1 MRKLITIASLAVL
14 AVAIASPFANAAVSY
29 DDARV
34 GHVDKGDVQSLF
46 GWNDSKMQ
54 QNAAKV
60 TFTNKQSDTLAVSW
74 MCTNG
79 KTHSGSLSGTII
91 RPLDV
96 ATVTNKAGKVTDW
109 TLKGFNGSGTQE
121 NTSTGQELYTCP
133 AGSDWDWMSPATTS
147 SFTSTNVVQVTDGTK
162 TFELPVTPVAAPVA

>member
-1 MRKLITIASLAVL
+1 M
-14 AVAIASPFANAAVSY
+14 
-29 DDARV
+29 
-34 GHVDKGDVQSLF
+34 QSLF

-60 TFTNKQSDTLAVSW
+60 TFANKQSDTLAVSW

-79 KTHSGSLSGTII
+79 KTHSGSSPADHPPARRRDRDEQG
-91 RPLDV
+91 RQGHRLDAKGV
-96 ATVTNKAGKVTDW
+96 QWLRHAGKPDPHGAGA
-109 TLKGFNGSGTQE
+109 LH
-121 NTSTGQELYTCP
+121 CP

-162 TFELPVTPVAAPVA
+162 TLSFR

>member
-1 MRKLITIASLAVL
+1 MLQGIRRSLLIACNQREPMRKLITIASLAVL
-14 AVAIASPFANAAVSY
+14 AVAIAFPFANAAVSY

-60 TFTNKQSDTLAVSW
+60 TFANKQSDTLAVSW

-79 KTHSGSLSGTII
+79 KTHSGK
-91 RPLDV
+91 PLRHDHP
-96 ATVTNKAGKVTDW
+96 
-109 TLKGFNGSGTQE
+109 
-121 NTSTGQELYTCP
+121 P
-133 AGSDWDWMSPATTS
+133 ARRRDRDEQGR
-147 SFTSTNVVQVTDGTK
+147 QGHRL
-162 TFELPVTPVAAPVA
+162 ER